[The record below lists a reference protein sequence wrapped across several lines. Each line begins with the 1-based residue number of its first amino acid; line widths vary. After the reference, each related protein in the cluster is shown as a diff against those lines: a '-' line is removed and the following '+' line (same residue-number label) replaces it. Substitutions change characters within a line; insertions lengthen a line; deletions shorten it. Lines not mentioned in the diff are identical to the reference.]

1 MKKRQNSNLQKLIMS
16 YKHPIMKLVKDAN
29 KESPNKPHISDK
41 EAEEAIKKLL
51 AWIGEDPS
59 REGLIETPKRV
70 IKAFKEY
77 FKGYHQN
84 AVEDLAKTFGDVEG
98 YDDMVIEKNITLES
112 HCEHHMA
119 PIIGVAHVSYIPNKK
134 VVGLSKLART
144 VEIFSKRLQTQ
155 ERLTMQIAKTLMS
168 ALDAKGVAVT
178 IDAAHQC
185 MTMRGIK
192 KEKAT
197 TVTNYFLG
205 SFKED
210 LSIQNRYLKYIG
222 K

>member
-1 MKKRQNSNLQKLIMS
+1 
-16 YKHPIMKLVKDAN
+16 MKLVKDTE
-29 KESPNKPHISDK
+29 KDLIKKPEVTDK
-41 EAEEAIKKLL
+41 QAEEAFKTILK
-51 AWIGEDPS
+51 WIGEDPS
-59 REGLIETPKRV
+59 REGLLETPKRV
-70 IKAFKEY
+70 VKAFKEY

-84 AVEDLAKTFGDVEG
+84 AEQDLAKTFGDVEG
-98 YDDMVIEKNITLES
+98 YDDMVVEKNITLES

-119 PIIGVAHVSYIPNKK
+119 PIIGVAHVAYIPNQK

-155 ERLTMQIAKTLMS
+155 ERLTMQIASTLMK

-192 KEKAT
+192 KERAT
-197 TVTNYFLG
+197 TITNYFLG

-210 LSIQNRYLKYIG
+210 LSIQNRYLRYIA

>member
-1 MKKRQNSNLQKLIMS
+1 
-16 YKHPIMKLVKDAN
+16 MKLVKDLEKTSIN
-29 KESPNKPHISDK
+29 KTEVTDK
-41 EAEEAIKKLL
+41 EAEDAFKTILK
-51 AWIGEDPS
+51 WIGEDPN
-59 REGLIETPKRV
+59 REGLKETPKRV
-70 IKAFKEY
+70 VKAFKEY
-77 FKGYHQN
+77 FSGYHKN
-84 AVEDLAKTFGDVEG
+84 PKKELEKTFGDVDG
-98 YDDMVIEKNITLES
+98 YDDMVIEKDISFES

-119 PIIGVAHVSYIPNKK
+119 PIIGFVHIAYIPRKK

-144 VEIFSKRLQTQ
+144 VEVFSKRLQTQ

-197 TVTNYFLG
+197 TVTNYYLG
-205 SFKED
+205 AFKED
-210 LSIQNRYLKYIG
+210 LSFQNRYLRYIA

>member
-1 MKKRQNSNLQKLIMS
+1 
-16 YKHPIMKLVKDAN
+16 MKLVKDIEKDAS
-29 KESPNKPHISDK
+29 KSLKVSDK
-41 EAEEAIKKLL
+41 EAEEAFKTILT
-51 AWIGEDPS
+51 WIGEDPK
-59 REGLIETPKRV
+59 REGLIETPRRV
-70 IKAFKEY
+70 VKAFKEY
-77 FKGYHQN
+77 FKGYHQD
-84 AVEDLAKTFGDVEG
+84 AKTELSKTFGDVEG
-98 YDDMVIEKNITLES
+98 YDDMVVEKNITLES

-119 PIIGVAHVSYIPNKK
+119 PIIGVAHVAYIPNKK

-144 VEIFSKRLQTQ
+144 VEVFSKRLQTQ
-155 ERLTMQIAKTLMS
+155 ERLTMQIATTLMR

-210 LSIQNRYLKYIG
+210 QNIQNRYLSYLK

>member
-1 MKKRQNSNLQKLIMS
+1 
-16 YKHPIMKLVKDAN
+16 MKLVKDIDKN
-29 KESPNKPHISDK
+29 SLKKSEVSDK
-41 EAEEAIKKLL
+41 QAEEAFKTILR
-51 AWIGEDPS
+51 WIGEDPN
-59 REGLIETPKRV
+59 REGLVETPRRV
-70 IKAFKEY
+70 IKAFREY
-77 FKGYHQN
+77 FKGYHQD
-84 AVEDLAKTFGDVEG
+84 AHADLSKTFGDVEG
-98 YDDMVIEKNITLES
+98 YDDMVVEKNITLES

-119 PIIGVAHVSYIPNKK
+119 PIIGVAHVAYIPNKK

-144 VEIFSKRLQTQ
+144 VEVFSKRLQTQ
-155 ERLTMQIAKTLMS
+155 ERLTMQVAKTLMN

-178 IDAAHQC
+178 VDAAHQC

-205 SFKED
+205 SFRED
-210 LSIQNRYLKYIG
+210 LSIQNRYLRYIA

>member
-1 MKKRQNSNLQKLIMS
+1 
-16 YKHPIMKLVKDAN
+16 MKLVKDID
-29 KESPNKPHISDK
+29 KSSSKKPEVTDK
-41 EAEEAIKKLL
+41 QAEEAFKTILT
-51 AWIGEDPS
+51 WIGENPK
-59 REGLIETPKRV
+59 REGLLETPKRV
-70 IKAFKEY
+70 VKAFKEY
-77 FKGYHQN
+77 FKGYRQD
-84 AVEDLAKTFGDVEG
+84 ARADLMKTFGDVEG
-98 YDDMVIEKNITLES
+98 YDDMVVEKNITLES

-119 PIIGVAHVSYIPNKK
+119 PIIGVAHIAYIPNKK

-144 VEIFSKRLQTQ
+144 VEVFSKRLQTQ
-155 ERLTMQIAKTLMS
+155 ERLTMQIAKTLME

-197 TVTNYFLG
+197 TVTNYYLG

-210 LSIQNRYLKYIG
+210 LSYQNRYLRYIA
-222 K
+222 